1 MSNEISA
8 VPKTIPSAINET
20 ANLMKGMGLSEKAT
34 QAVKD
39 VAAIFSSRSV
49 NVSNAASGAS
59 GTQDVGRASGA
70 TSIPALDNPADIK
83 QMEAALEKLIAYL
96 QLDNEERQA
105 EMAKERIEVQK
116 DTLSAEHKERKEKID
131 DSLKKMDEAAKSR
144 LISRIFGWIGA
155 IVAVAAAVAAT
166 VITGGAAAGFAIA
179 GAVIAVSAL
188 VMSETG
194 ATDALTKALA
204 ETLESAG
211 MSKKNAQLFAALA
224 INIAIMALSLSC
236 SIGGMVSGL
245 AQISKAAA
253 DTFSTVAKVVQSA
266 CGRGPGVACGRR
278 FGHGARLQVR
288 HGPGRCLGTREDH
301 GGTAAPLGRKRGRAQ
316 RDPRGHPEWTWP
328 DRGHPRLGHGYAER
342 NRRQDR
348 NDGIGSLGRSAQ

>member
-236 SIGGMVSGL
+236 SIGGMVAGL

-253 DTFSTVAKVVQSA
+253 DTISTVAKVVQSA
-266 CGRGPGVACGRR
+266 
-278 FGHGARLQVR
+278 
-288 HGPGRCLGTREDH
+288 TS
-301 GGTAAPLGRKRGRAQ
+301 
-316 RDPRGHPEWTWP
+316 
-328 DRGHPRLGHGYAER
+328 
-342 NRRQDR
+342 
-348 NDGIGSLGRSAQ
+348 IGSAAVGLGSLAAGVSATALGYKADMAQADVSELEKIMAELQRRLDESEEELNAILEAIQNGLGQIAAILDSATDTQSEIADKIGMMA